1 MTGDRRRLSG
11 RVAIAGVDESDE
23 IGIVPHKS
31 TLELHAEA
39 ARNALADAGI
49 EMPEV
54 DGVFTAGPG
63 WSPSLQV
70 AEYLGI
76 QPKYT
81 DGTAVGGS
89 SFVIHVEHAAAAIE
103 AGLIE
108 VALIT
113 HGQTGYSDRNRPG
126 AGRGTLDPWFP
137 ASQFEMPYHVGGPPS
152 VYALACM
159 RHMHQYGTTHEQLAE
174 IAVATRKWAILNP
187 KAMMRDPLTID
198 DVLSSR
204 WITYPFHLL
213 DCCLVT
219 DAGGAVVVTS
229 AERAKSCRKKP
240 VLVLGSG

>member
-1 MTGDRRRLSG
+1 MSDRRRLSG

-49 EMPEV
+49 DMAEV

-76 QPKYT
+76 QPRYHDST
-81 DGTAVGGS
+81 SAGGS

-103 AGLIE
+103 AGLIS

-113 HGQTGYSDRNRPG
+113 HGQTGYSDRNRAG
-126 AGRGTLDPWFP
+126 AGRPGLDPWFP

-159 RHMHQYGTTHEQLAE
+159 RHLHQYGNTPGQ
-174 IAVATRKWAILNP
+174 P
-187 KAMMRDPLTID
+187 
-198 DVLSSR
+198 
-204 WITYPFHLL
+204 
-213 DCCLVT
+213 
-219 DAGGAVVVTS
+219 
-229 AERAKSCRKKP
+229 
-240 VLVLGSG
+240 

>member
-1 MTGDRRRLSG
+1 MNCAASPPGAAKFIRRRCP
-11 RVAIAGVDESDE
+11 APAAP
-23 IGIVPHKS
+23 PH
-31 TLELHAEA
+31 
-39 ARNALADAGI
+39 ALADGRI
-49 EMPEV
+49 DMSEV
-54 DGVFTAGPG
+54 DGVFPAGPG

-103 AGLIE
+103 AGLIN

-113 HGQTGYSDRNRPG
+113 
-126 AGRGTLDPWFP
+126 
-137 ASQFEMPYHVGGPPS
+137 
-152 VYALACM
+152 
-159 RHMHQYGTTHEQLAE
+159 
-174 IAVATRKWAILNP
+174 RKWAMLNP

-229 AERAKSCRKKP
+229 AERAKDCPKAP
-240 VLVLGSG
+240 VLGPGAGEAPPPQTLPQRPAPPDPPATISGPLAFEMAGVRRE